1 VKIVFVNRFFFPD
14 SSATSQ
20 MLSDLAIDLAQDHEV
35 HVVTS
40 RLKYDD
46 PAAGLPP
53 REHVKGVVVHRVWT
67 SRFGRRSHL
76 GRTVDY
82 LTFYLSSMLRLLAV
96 LSAGDLVVVM
106 TDPPLI
112 SVAAAVVGKLKRAR
126 ILNWLQDLFPEVAN
140 ELDFKHLARTTGEIL
155 GWCRDRSLSMASC
168 NVVLGDAMAA
178 KVAGRAI
185 PAERI
190 RVIHNWSSGT
200 QVRPLAPELN
210 GLRREW
216 GLDGKFVVGY
226 SGNMGRAHDFTSL
239 LGAAQQLAHR
249 RDIVFLLIGA
259 GKQRPDLEAAVSRQ
273 RLTNVMFRPYQ
284 PREILAQSLTAP
296 DCHIVSLKPVLEGL
310 IVPSKL
316 YSSLAAGRP
325 VIFLGAD
332 DGEVGRL
339 MKAGPAFGIRVD
351 PEDVTGLV
359 RAIEHLSADPG
370 RSAALG
376 LAGRRIFEQRFD
388 QPIAVAKWRALIAET
403 AAPPA
408 HN

>member
-40 RLKYDD
+40 RLEYDD
-46 PAAGLPP
+46 PAAGLPAH
-53 REHVKGVVVHRVWT
+53 EQVKGVVVHRVWT

-96 LSAGDLVVVM
+96 LRAGDLVVVM

-126 ILNWLQDLFPEVAN
+126 IVNWLQDLFPEVAN
-140 ELDFKHLARTTGEIL
+140 ELDFKHLARTTGELL

-316 YSSLAAGRP
+316 YSSIAAGRP
-325 VIFLGAD
+325 VIFLGAE

>member
-1 VKIVFVNRFFFPD
+1 VKIVFVNRFFYPD

-20 MLSDLAIDLAQDHEV
+20 MLSDLAIDLAQDHDV
-35 HVVTS
+35 HVVAS
-40 RLKYDD
+40 RLEYDD
-46 PAAGLPP
+46 PAAGLPAQ
-53 REHVKGVVVHRVWT
+53 EHVKGTVVHRVWT

-82 LTFYLSSMLRLLAV
+82 LTFYLSAMLRLIAV
-96 LSAGDLVVVM
+96 VSAGDLVVVM

-112 SVAAAVVGKLKRAR
+112 SVPAALIGRLKRAR
-126 ILNWLQDLFPEVAN
+126 VLNWLQDLFPEVAN
-140 ELDFKHLARTTGEIL
+140 ELDFKYLARTTGKIL

-178 KVAGRAI
+178 KVAARAI

-200 QVRPLAPELN
+200 LVQPLAPELN
-210 GLRREW
+210 ALRREW

-226 SGNMGRAHDFTSL
+226 SGNMGRAHDFTAL

-249 RDIVFLLIGA
+249 DDILFLLIGA
-259 GKQRPDLEAAVSRQ
+259 GKQRPELEAAVSRQ

-284 PREILAQSLTAP
+284 PRDILAQSLTAP

-339 MKAGPAFGIRVD
+339 MRAGPPFGIRVD
-351 PEDVTGLV
+351 PDDVTGLV
-359 RAIEHLSADPG
+359 RAIEQLSADPG

-376 LAGRRIFEQRFD
+376 LAGRRLFEQRFD

-403 AAPPA
+403 AAAPA